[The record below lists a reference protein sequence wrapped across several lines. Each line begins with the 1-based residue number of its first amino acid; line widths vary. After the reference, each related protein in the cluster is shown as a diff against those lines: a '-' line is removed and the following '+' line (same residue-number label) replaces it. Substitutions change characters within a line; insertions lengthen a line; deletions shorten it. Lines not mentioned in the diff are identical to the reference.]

1 MDGERRVTLE
11 LTDKQLWNLAR
22 AVIYMK
28 RKCEHLVK
36 KQPDDEVMINN
47 VAAFTEL
54 RDLIDSQLDDD
65 MYGWNFVTQQ
75 GEEG

>member
-1 MDGERRVTLE
+1 MKKKKITLE
-11 LTDKQLWNLAR
+11 LTEKQLWDLAR
-22 AVIYMK
+22 AVSHMK
-28 RKCEHLVK
+28 RKCEHLAK
-36 KQPDDEVMINN
+36 KQPNDEVMINN

-54 RDLIDSQLDDD
+54 RDLIDRQLDDD